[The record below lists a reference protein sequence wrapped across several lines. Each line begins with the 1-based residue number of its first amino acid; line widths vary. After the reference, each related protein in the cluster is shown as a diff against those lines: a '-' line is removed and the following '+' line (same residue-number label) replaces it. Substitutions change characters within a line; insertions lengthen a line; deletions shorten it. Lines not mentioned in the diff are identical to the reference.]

1 MSPESE
7 IVKLPTADAAGSWVG
22 IVSKSP
28 SPTLERAQKRLSA
41 CKAVP
46 PLVERRRSLQR
57 PIMEVAL
64 RRRQFLLTALAS
76 AFVASAATQEKAQ
89 EKAEEQKGDADL
101 DPGPIKGTEVF

>member
-1 MSPESE
+1 
-7 IVKLPTADAAGSWVG
+7 
-22 IVSKSP
+22 
-28 SPTLERAQKRLSA
+28 
-41 CKAVP
+41 
-46 PLVERRRSLQR
+46 
-57 PIMEVAL
+57 MEVAL